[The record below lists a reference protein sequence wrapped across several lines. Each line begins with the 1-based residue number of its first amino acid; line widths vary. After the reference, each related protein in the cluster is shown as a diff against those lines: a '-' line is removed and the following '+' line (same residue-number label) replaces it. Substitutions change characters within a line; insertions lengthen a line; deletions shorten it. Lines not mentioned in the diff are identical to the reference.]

1 MKFDTPNTIRQ
12 RPVGIRQCIK
22 CGELMGKDQYA
33 YSKSVFFPDQVLPI
47 CNNCVKQYLIDNDFS
62 WDSVDRL
69 CRYADIP
76 FVPSEFER
84 LKEMNGEDTF
94 PVYAAVFQSAEYN
107 GIDWS
112 TYFEAFKE
120 LQRTGLIE
128 NEIPLVRDKRIDKL
142 KEKWGMNYDE
152 EELAYL
158 ENLYNGILSTQNVTG
173 ALQVDQA
180 EKLCRISLEIDSKI
194 RGGESID
201 KLLASYEKLVKVA
214 EFTPKNAKNASDF
227 DSVGELFRWLEKRG
241 WVNKYYDNVTRDIVD
256 ETIKNHQAYGQRL
269 YTNESGIGD
278 EINRRIEALK
288 TAKEAEQTTDYYD
301 LQQEYDVDE
310 FENAGYEGL
319 MNDNFEVEL
328 E

>member
-12 RPVGIRQCIK
+12 RAVGIRQCVK

-33 YSKSVFFPDQVLPI
+33 YSKSVFFQDQVLPI
-47 CNNCVKQYLIDNDFS
+47 CNNCVKQYLIDNGFS
-62 WDSVDRL
+62 WDSVDKL

-76 FVPSEFER
+76 FVPGEFER
-84 LKEMNGEDTF
+84 LKEMNGEDVF
-94 PVYAAVFQSAEYN
+94 PVYAAVFQSADYN
-107 GIDWS
+107 GIDWG
-112 TYFEAFKE
+112 TYFEAFRE
-120 LQRTGLIE
+120 LQRNGLIE
-128 NEIPLVRDKRIDKL
+128 NEIPLVRDQRIDKL

-241 WVNKYYDNVTRDIVD
+241 WVNKYYDDVTRDIVD
-256 ETIKNHQAYGQRL
+256 ETIKNHQSYGQRL

-288 TAKEAEQTTDYYD
+288 TAKEVEQTTDYYD
-301 LQQEYDVDE
+301 LKQEYDMDE
-310 FENAGYEGL
+310 FDNAGYEEL
-319 MNDNFEVEL
+319 MNDNFEVEI